1 MGRVATFGNMDPE
14 KTWNEMAFRPQR
26 PSPVTGFQGSQ
37 GPVPARGVLEGNLAI
52 GQLRWVARR
61 TTPRL
66 LGEQGRAMV
75 RFRPGHPDETG
86 ETPSTLRSVDP
97 ATGVL
102 AGRTVARSPIG
113 FRGRRELQHL
123 RDTRRRR
130 YGPQDHG
137 HDVGQ
142 RLPTLVSGRQED
154 RVHLKPGRRP
164 RQRLRRRGDGR
175 RDEATHERRRYR
187 DGNRMAAG
195 WEEHRLLRR
204 GRAPRLRRAGE
215 SRRPHEEGRRIP
227 GFGELDRWRPRDSQA
242 VVSGWPR
249 ARLRVERP

>member
-14 KTWNEMAFRPQR
+14 KTWNEMAFCPHR
-26 PSPVTGFQGSQ
+26 PSPITGFHGSQ
-37 GPVPARGVLEGNLAI
+37 
-52 GQLRWVARR
+52 
-61 TTPRL
+61 
-66 LGEQGRAMV
+66 
-75 RFRPGHPDETG
+75 
-86 ETPSTLRSVDP
+86 
-97 ATGVL
+97 
-102 AGRTVARSPIG
+102 
-113 FRGRRELQHL
+113 
-123 RDTRRRR
+123 
-130 YGPQDHG
+130 
-137 HDVGQ
+137 
-142 RLPTLVSGRQED
+142 D

-187 DGNRMAAG
+187 DGDRMAAG